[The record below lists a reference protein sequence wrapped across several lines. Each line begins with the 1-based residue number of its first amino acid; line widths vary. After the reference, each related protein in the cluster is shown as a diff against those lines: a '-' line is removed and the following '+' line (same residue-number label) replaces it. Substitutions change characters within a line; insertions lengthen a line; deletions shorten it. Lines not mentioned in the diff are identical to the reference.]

1 MLNNAPTPSAATLTD
16 ALRASYDQLPYDN
29 LPRYTTHPDYLATAA
44 RLRGLEVP
52 PVTTAKVLELGC
64 STGVNLI
71 ALAVAIPAGRY
82 TGIDLSAA
90 HIDSA
95 VSLAKTLGLEQVHF
109 TAADLRSVVEKLGEF
124 DYIVC
129 HGVYSHVSSD
139 VQEAI
144 LSICAHSLAPNGV
157 ACVSYNTYP
166 GWYMR
171 GMIRDLLRWHV
182 RDTPDLP
189 LQVARAREF
198 MQVLASHAQPPGGWY
213 AGMLGDEA
221 RILADSLD
229 SYIAHEHL
237 DPVNEPLYL
246 TEFVAKARQYG
257 LEYLGEGIPEP
268 QFQDLPGD
276 LGAMLSG
283 LADDPLVQDQ
293 YLDCFLGR
301 AFRRTLLC
309 RASASPQ
316 ERTPVE
322 TVQPLLIRARA
333 TPVSEQPR
341 VREIVEESF
350 RTADGHAVTSNDPLI
365 KAMLV
370 AVRRRVPG
378 MLSFSALQVEVREM
392 LAGAWPACYREDDPA
407 PLAEAL
413 LRLHR
418 GSLLSLHTLDI
429 AFATEVGT
437 MPCASPLAR
446 EQARTGARVTSLRH
460 DTIEL
465 DATQR
470 ELLSLLDGRRDRRD
484 LLEQCPGLNA
494 ESLDETLGHMARQ
507 ALLKQ

>member
-1 MLNNAPTPSAATLTD
+1 MLNNDATPSADTLTD
-16 ALRASYDQLPYDN
+16 ALRASYDELPYAN
-29 LPRYTTHPDYLATAA
+29 LPRYTTHPDCLATAA
-44 RLRGLEVP
+44 HLRGLEVP
-52 PVTTAKVLELGC
+52 PVATARVLELGC

-71 ALAVAIPAGRY
+71 ALAVAIPGGHY
-82 TGIDLSAA
+82 TGIDLSTA

-109 TAADLRSVVEKLGEF
+109 AAADLRSLAGTLGEF

-129 HGVYSHVSSD
+129 HGVYSHVPAD

-144 LSICAHSLAPNGV
+144 LSISAHSLAPNGV
-157 ACVSYNTYP
+157 ACISYNTYP

-182 RDTPDLP
+182 RDTPDLA
-189 LQVARAREF
+189 LQVARARVF
-198 MQVLASHAQPPGGWY
+198 MQVLARHAQPPGGWY
-213 AGMLGDEA
+213 AGALGDEA

-246 TEFVAKARQYG
+246 TEFVARARQHG
-257 LEYLGEGIPEP
+257 LEYLGKALPEP
-268 QFQDLPGD
+268 QIGDLPGD
-276 LGAMLSG
+276 LGAALAG
-283 LADDPLVQDQ
+283 LAADPLAQDQ
-293 YLDCFLGR
+293 YFDCILGR
-301 AFRRTLLC
+301 AFHRTVLC
-309 RASASPQ
+309 RASAAPQ
-316 ERTPVE
+316 ERTPLE

-333 TPVSEQPR
+333 TPVSEQPL

-350 RTADGHAVTSNDPLI
+350 RTADGHAATSNDPLI

-370 AVRRRVPG
+370 ALRRRAPG
-378 MLSFSALQVEVREM
+378 TLGFAVLQDEVREM

-418 GSLLSLHTLDI
+418 GSLLRLHTLDI
-429 AFATEVGT
+429 AFASEAGAT
-437 MPCASPLAR
+437 PQASPLAR
-446 EQARTGARVTSLRH
+446 EQARTGARVINLRH

-470 ELLSLLDGRRDRRD
+470 ELLCLLDGTQDRRE
-484 LLEQCPGLNA
+484 LLAQCPGLSV
-494 ESLDETLGHMARQ
+494 ESLDETLCRMARH

>member
-1 MLNNAPTPSAATLTD
+1 MPNNAPTPSADTLTD
-16 ALRASYDQLPYDN
+16 ALRESYDELPYDN
-29 LPRYTTHPDYLATAA
+29 LPRYTTHPDCLATAA

-52 PVTTAKVLELGC
+52 PVATARVLELGC

-71 ALAVAIPAGRY
+71 ALAVAIPGGRY
-82 TGIDLSAA
+82 TGIDLSTA

-109 TAADLRSVVEKLGEF
+109 SAADLRSVAGTLGEF

-129 HGVYSHVSSD
+129 HGVYSHVPAD

-157 ACVSYNTYP
+157 ACISYNTYP

-182 RDTPDLP
+182 RDTPDLA

-198 MQVLASHAQPPGGWY
+198 IQVLARQAQPPGGWY
-213 AGMLGDEA
+213 AGALGDEV

-246 TEFVAKARQYG
+246 TEFVGRVRQHG
-257 LEYLGEGIPEP
+257 LEYLGEALPEP

-276 LGAMLSG
+276 LGAVVSG
-283 LADDPLVQDQ
+283 LADDPLIQDQ
-293 YLDCFLGR
+293 YLDWFLGR
-301 AFRRTLLC
+301 AFHCTVLC
-309 RASASPQ
+309 RASATPQ
-316 ERTPVE
+316 ERTPLE
-322 TVQPLLIRARA
+322 TVQPLLARARA

-341 VREIVEESF
+341 VKEIVEENF
-350 RTADGHAVTSNDPLI
+350 RTADGRAVTSNDPLI

-370 AVRRRVPG
+370 ALRRRAPG
-378 MLSFSALQVEVREM
+378 TLGFAALQVEVREM

-429 AFATEVGT
+429 AFATEAGT
-437 MPCASPLAR
+437 TPRASPLAR
-446 EQARTGARVTSLRH
+446 EQARSGARVTSLRH

-470 ELLSLLDGRRDRRD
+470 ELLCLLDGRRGRRE
-484 LLEQCPGLNA
+484 LLEQCPGLSA
-494 ESLDETLGHMARQ
+494 ESLDVTLGHMARH

>member
-1 MLNNAPTPSAATLTD
+1 MLNNAPTPSSDTLTD
-16 ALRASYDQLPYDN
+16 ALRKSYDELPYDN
-29 LPRYTTHPDYLATAA
+29 MPRYTTHPDCLATAA
-44 RLRGLEVP
+44 RLRGLEAP
-52 PVTTAKVLELGC
+52 PVATARVLELGC

-71 ALAVAIPAGRY
+71 ALAVAIPGGRY
-82 TGIDLSAA
+82 TGIDLSTAQ
-90 HIDSA
+90 IDSA

-109 TAADLRSVVEKLGEF
+109 AAADLRSLAGTLGEF

-129 HGVYSHVSSD
+129 HGVYSHVPAD

-157 ACVSYNTYP
+157 AYVSYNTYP
-166 GWYMR
+166 GWHMR
-171 GMIRDLLRWHV
+171 SMVRDLLRWHV
-182 RDTPDLP
+182 RDTPDLV

-198 MQVLASHAQPPGGWY
+198 MQVLARHAQPPGGWY
-213 AGMLGDEA
+213 AGALGDEA

-246 TEFVAKARQYG
+246 TEFVARARRHS
-257 LEYLGEGIPEP
+257 LEYLGDALPVP
-268 QFQDLPGD
+268 QFSDLPGD
-276 LGAMLSG
+276 LGTAVAG
-283 LADDPLVQDQ
+283 LADDPLTQDQ
-293 YLDCFLGR
+293 YFDCFLGR
-301 AFRRTLLC
+301 AFHRTLLC
-309 RASASPQ
+309 RAAAAPR
-316 ERTPVE
+316 ERTPLE
-322 TVQPLLIRARA
+322 TVQPLLARARA

-341 VREIVEESF
+341 VREIVEENF
-350 RTADGHAVTSNDPLI
+350 RTADGYAASSTDPLI

-370 AVRRRVPG
+370 ALRRRAPG
-378 MLSFSALQVEVREM
+378 MLSFAALQNEVREM
-392 LAGAWPACYREDDPA
+392 LAGAWPACYREDDPV

-429 AFATEVGT
+429 AFATEVGK
-437 MPCASPLAR
+437 MPRASPLAR

-470 ELLSLLDGRRDRRD
+470 ELLCLLDGTRDRRE
-484 LLEQCPGLNA
+484 LLERCPGLSA
-494 ESLDETLGHMARQ
+494 ELLDVILGHMARH